1 MEIQEIKQRLT
12 LSMLLQ
18 HYGLKADKQAR
29 LKCPFHNDKTPS
41 LQLYYKTQT
50 AYCFSTNCTTH
61 GKAIDVID
69 FILYYEKC
77 SKHEALVKAAE
88 LAGGEVA
95 PQGQAPPPTPAT
107 LLIETDSLTKTAVL
121 SKAFTIFKKTLPL
134 TKRAVDYLQIRNLDY
149 NQYETGFIN
158 AGYHHELGKEV
169 AESLIDPS
177 CRLGR
182 HGLIKPKP
190 AGGYTTWA
198 KEGIVFRNVD
208 RTTNVHESTPICRI
222 SVFPKKNKN

>member
-1 MEIQEIKQRLT
+1 V
-12 LSMLLQ
+12 
-18 HYGLKADKQAR
+18 Y
-29 LKCPFHNDKTPS
+29 PKTN
-41 LQLYYKTQT
+41 TFC
-50 AYCFSTNCTTH
+50 CFSSNCNAGT
-61 GKAIDVID
+61 GDAIQ
-69 FILYYEKC
+69 FIELYEKC
-77 SKHEALVKAAE
+77 SKHEALKKAAE
-88 LAGGEVA
+88 LAGGET
-95 PQGQAPPPTPAT
+95 PTAPAT

-121 SKAFTIFKKTLPL
+121 SKAFTIFKKALPL

-198 KEGIVFRNVD
+198 KDCIVF
-208 RTTNVHESTPICRI
+208 PQC
-222 SVFPKKNKN
+222 